1 MTGRLWQIVEALAVA
16 DQTEQLERASRG
28 N

>member
-1 MTGRLWQIVEALAVA
+1 MSGRLRPIIDALAVA